1 MCSLLPVRYGVIE
14 MTTTTIVIPKERF
27 SFCIREREGQWMD
40 REGELASER
49 ERERDRETERQR
61 QRDRDRDRQTDRQR
75 QTETETDRQTDR
87 VRSESDSRD
96 NHFFFFNI
104 LKDRDPTSSV
114 VFIFKGFVQNP

>member
-49 ERERDRETERQR
+49 ERERERERQT
-61 QRDRDRDRQTDRQR
+61 DRQTDRQR

-96 NHFFFFNI
+96 NHFFFFKY
-104 LKDRDPTSSV
+104 LKGS
-114 VFIFKGFVQNP
+114 